1 MAWTNWLTLDRTVDS
16 RLPFGGVIKPGRSE
30 RGGVAGLEGSV
41 ADRTIDAWSRT
52 ASDREPGG
60 SERYSLAA
68 ALWGALAGR
77 AGEVRQVEHDLS
89 AVLALERG
97 RHLGDRVGHPGRDDG
112 GHRPLQHRQYHHP
125 RPRLGSGGKRGTH
138 RQALGRSR
146 GGFGCKVHC
155 IADAG
160 GRPLAFHL
168 TGGQAADCKAY
179 DTLIA
184 LPEVEP
190 AALLGDKGYDADAI
204 RDGLRGRGIDAVIP
218 GRSNRKKPIIHDRIL
233 YKERNRIERMFG
245 HLKTNRAV
253 ATRYDQLAESF
264 LSMIQIA
271 ATRYLLKF
279 VHAA

>member
-1 MAWTNWLTLDRTVDS
+1 M
-16 RLPFGGVIKPGRSE
+16 
-30 RGGVAGLEGSV
+30 
-41 ADRTIDAWSRT
+41 
-52 ASDREPGG
+52 
-60 SERYSLAA
+60 
-68 ALWGALAGR
+68 
-77 AGEVRQVEHDLS
+77 
-89 AVLALERG
+89 
-97 RHLGDRVGHPGRDDG
+97 GDRFGHPGRDDG
-112 GHRPLQHRQYHHP
+112 GHRPLQHRQHHHP
-125 RPRLGSGGKRGTH
+125 RPRIGSGGKRGTH

-146 GGFGCKVHC
+146 GQFGCKVHC

-184 LPEVEP
+184 LPEIEP

-204 RDGLRGRGIDAVIP
+204 RDDLRGRGIEAVIP

-245 HLKTNRAV
+245 HLKINRAG

-271 ATRYLLKF
+271 AIRYLLKF